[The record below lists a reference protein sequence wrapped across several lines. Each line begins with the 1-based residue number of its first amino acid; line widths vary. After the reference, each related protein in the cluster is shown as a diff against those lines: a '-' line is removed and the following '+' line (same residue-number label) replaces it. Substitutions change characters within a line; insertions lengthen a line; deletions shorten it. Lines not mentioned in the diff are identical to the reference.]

1 MRNKII
7 SAADAV
13 AMIRPGD
20 TVATSGFVGIGTPN
34 AVICAIEK
42 RFLELGEPR
51 NLTLVFA
58 AAPGDGKGEGLDRLA
73 HNGLLKRVV
82 GGHFGLVPNLA
93 RRALSGE
100 CEAYNL
106 PLGCVSHL
114 FREIAGGKPWM
125 MSKAG
130 LRTFVDPRNGGGKI
144 NSTTT
149 EDLVELMEIDG
160 EEWLRYKSF
169 PINVAILR
177 GTTADPLGN
186 ITMENEALTLDN
198 LSLATAA
205 KNCGGFVI
213 VQVES
218 IADGWLNPHA
228 VKIPGALVDFVVV
241 AGAKHHAQTYA
252 TQYNGAFSGEFRAPP
267 DHAASME
274 LNERKIIARR
284 CAFELRKGDVV
295 NLGIGMPEGVAA
307 VATEEKIITSVSL
320 TAEAGTI
327 GGIPQGGLDFGAAV
341 NPESIIGQNQMF
353 DLIDGGG
360 LDLACL
366 SFAQVDAQGNVNVSH
381 FADRLAGAGGFINI
395 SQNARRLVFC
405 GTFTDRLQTEIR
417 DGKLAILH
425 EGPRAKFIE
434 EVEQITFSGEYARE
448 GHQTVLY
455 VTERCVFSLTAE
467 GLELTEV
474 APGIDIERDILAHMK
489 FRPIIHKPREMA
501 AVIFTEGPMNL
512 DKLLFKRPLSECMEF
527 DAERNTLS
535 LSLVGYS
542 VQTSAHVEAV
552 REAVFALYERLGHR
566 FSAVIN
572 YDGIDIASNH
582 SDAWFTMAAEVER
595 RCYDHVSRYTAS
607 AFLRLKL
614 GAALT
619 ERDVVPHVF
628 ESQHEA
634 AGYLLDATHRPHV
647 PSGAPGTHRLR
658 RCQPCP
664 HRRPR
669 ISRR

>member
-1 MRNKII
+1 MRDKII

-34 AVICAIEK
+34 AVICALEK
-42 RFLELGEPR
+42 RFLETGEPR
-51 NLTLVFA
+51 NLSLVFA
-58 AAPGDGKGEGLDRLA
+58 AAPGDGKGQGLDRLA
-73 HNGLLKRVV
+73 HDGLVKRLV
-82 GGHFGLVPNLA
+82 GGHFKLVPKLA
-93 RRALSGE
+93 RRALSSE

-114 FREIAGGKPWM
+114 FREIAGGKPWL
-125 MSKAG
+125 MSKVG
-130 LRTFVDPRNGGGKI
+130 LRTFVDPRNDGGKI
-144 NSTTT
+144 NSNTT

-160 EEWLRYKSF
+160 EPWLRYKIS

-186 ITMENEALTLDN
+186 VTMEKEALTLDN

-205 KNCGGFVI
+205 KNCGGIVV
-213 VQVES
+213 VQVER
-218 IADGWLNPHA
+218 IAAAGQLDPRT
-228 VKIPGALVDFVVV
+228 VKIPAHLVDCVVV
-241 AGAKHHAQTYA
+241 ADHKDHAQTYA
-252 TQYNGAFSGEFRAPP
+252 TQYNGAFSGEFRAP
-267 DHAASME
+267 DRAVFIE
-274 LNERKIIARR
+274 LNARKIVARR
-284 CAFELRKGDVV
+284 CALELRKGDIV

-307 VATEEKIITSVSL
+307 VASEEKIITFVTL

-327 GGIPQGGLDFGAAV
+327 GGIPQGELDFGAAI
-341 NPESIIGQNQMF
+341 NPESIIDQNQMF
-353 DLIDGGG
+353 DFIDGGG

-395 SQNARRLVFC
+395 SQNTRRLVFC
-405 GTFTDRLQTEIR
+405 GTFTDGLQTETR
-417 DGKLAILH
+417 DGKLAILQ

-434 EVEQITFSGEYARE
+434 NVEQITFSGEYARE

-455 VTERCVFSLTAE
+455 VTERCVFSLTPE
-467 GLELTEV
+467 GLELIEV

-489 FRPIIHKPREMA
+489 FRPIIREPREMA
-501 AVIFTEGPMNL
+501 AEIFTEGPMNL
-512 DKLLFKRPLSECMEF
+512 DKLLFERPLSECMEF
-527 DAERNTLS
+527 DAERDTLF
-535 LSLVGYS
+535 LNLIGYS
-542 VQTSAHVEAV
+542 VQTSADVEAV
-552 REAVFALYERLGHR
+552 RGAVFELYERLGHR

-572 YDGIDIASNH
+572 YDGIDIASNL
-582 SDAWFTMAAEVER
+582 SEAWFTMAAEVER

-619 ERDVVPHVF
+619 ERDIVPHVF
-628 ESQHEA
+628 ESRHEA

-647 PSGAPGTHRLR
+647 PSDAPE
-658 RCQPCP
+658 P
-664 HRRPR
+664 
-669 ISRR
+669 IV